1 MSIEDKEIEEKAKV
15 IAEATGRTVEAVIE
29 DLKDDGIVNLSNE
42 EKNDK
47 NLVEQLKEA
56 AELITTVQAI
66 SQEVSENTVLNGG
79 ENKTDIKV
87 ETTLEGDIVDKAIE
101 SLQNKA
107 DNIKKLI
114 ITLAPVFLLLT
125 GGSMEAFGIIDV
137 FGSDDSDYE
146 DDDYY
151 EVWGC
156 TAPDAENYMPDATV
170 DDGSCW
176 WENNNGGGGG
186 PPHGN
191 CDWSWQD
198 NSYTNDDVPNSLFIS
213 ASFSSFQCPHEMNG
227 DFRVIIFKDGEFYD
241 EEIDVNMKFYENQDL
256 GHEFTDLEEGDYTIK
271 FRFDTY
277 DGSNW
282 DWDSPRNYFI
292 EDTTE
297 CSAFLQ
303 NQQAYLV
310 EDDEEQDAITMTV
323 DIAIPSEVGD
333 ACDSEQ
339 FELTW
344 RLYSNNQVQYEE
356 HSWEDGWISDSDRAD
371 FASFTMD
378 NIGVGTYEP
387 RIILKLNGDEVIDE
401 KWLSYSITV
410 ESQEVY
416 GCTDS
421 EATNYDSSAT
431 QNDGSCE
438 YDSGEPCDVE
448 IQNHYRGHVAEDE
461 EQDAILVAFRV
472 VPSNCEGEQIEIDIQ
487 LYQNGYDANY
497 SHWQIVSGDVAI
509 DISYTFDG
517 VAVGNSWTPTIIA
530 SLNSDILEQVWFWGI
545 DIVEQEPEICE
556 INLFWIDIGTN
567 ATHASVGYDLDCGY
581 ESNNLEGYNVSVQ
594 FLVYE
599 VGSSNNTSA
608 QPIVYETTLHYIQ
621 GWVEDNN
628 YLTLTNFTQSN
639 STHYDFYWYAVW
651 EDGNGEQQMLERK
664 WINRE
669 LSP

>member
-1 MSIEDKEIEEKAKV
+1 MNLEDEELQEKAKV

-42 EKNDK
+42 EKKDK

-56 AELITTVQAI
+56 AELINTVQAI

-114 ITLAPVFLLLT
+114 ITLAPIFLLLT

-137 FGSDDSDYE
+137 FGSDDSDYD

-156 TAPDAENYMPDATV
+156 TDPDAENYMPDATI

-176 WENNNGGGGG
+176 WDDNNGGGGG

-191 CDWSWQD
+191 CDWTWQD
-198 NSYTNDDVPNSLFIS
+198 NSYTNDDVPNSLFTS
-213 ASFSSFQCPHEMNG
+213 AIFSSFQCPHEMNG
-227 DFRVIIFKDGEFYD
+227 DFRVIIFKDGEMYD
-241 EEIDVNMKFYENQDL
+241 EEIDINMNFYESQEL
-256 GHEFTDLEEGDYTIK
+256 EHEFTDLQEGDYTIK
-271 FRFDTY
+271 LKFDTY

-282 DWDSPRNYFI
+282 NWDSPRTYLI
-292 EDTTE
+292 EETIE

-310 EDDEEQDAITMTV
+310 EDDEEQDSITITV
-323 DIAIPSEVGD
+323 DIAIPSEIGD

-344 RLYSNNQVQYEE
+344 RLYSDNQMQYEE
-356 HSWEDGWISDSDRAD
+356 HSWEDGWISDNDRAD
-371 FASFTMD
+371 FASFTLD
-378 NIGVGTYEP
+378 NIEVGTYDP

-421 EATNYDSSAT
+421 EATNYNSSAT
-431 QNDGSCE
+431 QNDDSCE
-438 YDSGEPCDVE
+438 YEVEEECEVE

-461 EQDAILVAFRV
+461 EQNAILVAFKV
-472 VPSNCEGEQIEIDIQ
+472 APTNCEGKNIFIEID
-487 LYQNGYDANY
+487 LFQNGYAENY
-497 SHWQIVSGDVAI
+497 TYDTTVMGDSTT
-509 DISYTFDG
+509 DISHIFDG
-517 VAVGNSWTPTIIA
+517 VAIGNSWIPRITATVEGEQK
-530 SLNSDILEQVWFWGI
+530 EQVMFWGI
-545 DIVEQEPEICE
+545 DIVAQEPEVCE
-556 INLFWIDIGTN
+556 INLFWIGISTN
-567 ATHASVGYDLDCGY
+567 ATHASVGYDLDCGN
-581 ESNNLEGYNVSVQ
+581 ESNDLEGYNVSVQ

-599 VGSSNNTSA
+599 IGSSNNSSA
-608 QPIVYETTLHYIQ
+608 QPIVYETNLHYIQ
-621 GWVEDNN
+621 GWVEDNH

-651 EDGNGEQQMLERK
+651 EDGEGQQQFIEEMWL
-664 WINRE
+664 NRE
-669 LSP
+669 LNP